1 MNLAQT
7 IQERTKGQLPELIGV
22 RFMEVTPERVTA
34 ELKARDE
41 LCATPGVVDGG
52 AIMTLADTL
61 GAVGTILNLPP
72 GARTTTLESKTNFLG
87 AARKDTTIT
96 AECLPLHIG
105 KQTMVWQ
112 TRIKSDDK
120 VVAVVTQTQMVL
132 AGEQPPEQL
141 MASLFAGK
149 SPAEQKELLA
159 KLERGGA
166 AVYRALAAAESDDE
180 IKNELLGCA
189 DREDENAKKLEDR
202 A

>member
-1 MNLAQT
+1 LNLARAT
-7 IQERTKGQLPELIGV
+7 QERTKGQLPELIGV
-22 RFMEVTPERVTA
+22 RFIEVTPERVTA
-34 ELKARDE
+34 ELEAGDE
-41 LCATPGVVDGG
+41 LCTVPGIVDGG

-72 GARTTTLESKTNFLG
+72 GARTTTIESKTNFMG
-87 AARKDTTIT
+87 AARSDTTIT

-112 TRIKSDDK
+112 TRIGSGDK
-120 VVAVVTQTQMVL
+120 VVAVVTQTQMVI

-180 IKNELLGCA
+180 
-189 DREDENAKKLEDR
+189 NAKKLEDR
-202 A
+202 SAAL